1 MNGLAEA
8 IGSFALTRWV
18 SRKTRP
24 DFERWQATALRRWL
38 DHDLPLA
45 PFYGQAP
52 RQLGDLAITD
62 KALLMANF
70 ERFNIGGVSA
80 RDAWA
85 AASADGRLG
94 DLTVGALTVGASTGT
109 SGNRGLFVISE
120 AERYRWLGAILAK
133 AAPDLIWRGMRV
145 AVILPQNTGLYDSAR
160 KSRLIRLAFF
170 DLTLGPESWRA
181 DLEAF
186 DPTVII
192 APPKMLR
199 HFASAGF
206 RLAPR
211 RVFSAAE
218 TLDPVDRPVIENFFR
233 LPLDQIYM
241 ATEGLFAVTCRQ
253 GGLHLAE
260 DSVFFEFEPAGDG
273 LVAPLVTAFRR
284 QTQIMARYRMNDL
297 LRLSERPC
305 RCGSPL
311 RCVDEIAGRMDDVF
325 RLASAEGEILLTPDI
340 LRNAVL
346 KADRRIDDFRLI
358 QTAPDAIELRLTPDL
373 ADEAA
378 TAAHQAVRTLLAAR
392 KATAT
397 VNLVRTPLPLE
408 TGRKLRRVEC
418 RLGAVP

>member
-18 SRKTRP
+18 SRKSRP
-24 DFERWQATALRRWL
+24 AFERWQAATLRRWL

-52 RQLGDLAITD
+52 RQLGDLPVTD
-62 KALLMANF
+62 KALLMENF

-94 DLTVGALTVGASTGT
+94 DLTVGASTGT

-120 AERYRWLGAILAK
+120 AEKYRWLGTILAK
-133 AAPDLIWRGMRV
+133 AAPDLLWRGMRV

-160 KSRLIRLAFF
+160 KSRRIDLRFF
-170 DLTLGPESWRA
+170 DLTLGPDHWRA
-181 DLEAF
+181 TLEDF
-186 DPTVII
+186 QPTVII

-199 HFASAGF
+199 HVATSGF
-206 RLAPR
+206 RLSPQ

-233 LPLDQIYM
+233 LPVDQIYM

-273 LVAPLVTAFRR
+273 LVTPLVTAFRR

-297 LRLSERPC
+297 LRLSEQPC
-305 RCGSPL
+305 KCGSPL
-311 RCVDEIAGRMDDVF
+311 RCVDEIVGRMDDVF
-325 RLASAEGEILLTPDI
+325 RLESAAGQVLVTPDI

-346 KADRRIDDFRLI
+346 KADRRIDDFRLV
-358 QTAPDAIELRLTPDL
+358 QSATDAIELRLAPDL

-378 TAAHQAVRTLLAAR
+378 TAAHQAVRALLAAR
-392 KATAT
+392 KAMAT
-397 VNLVRTPLPLE
+397 VDLVRAPLPLE

-418 RLGAVP
+418 RLGVAP

>member
-8 IGSFALTRWV
+8 LRSFAVTRWV
-18 SRKTRP
+18 SRKSRP
-24 DFERWQATALRRWL
+24 AFERWQARTLRRWL
-38 DHDLPLA
+38 DRDLPLA
-45 PFYGQAP
+45 PFYGKVP
-52 RQLGDLAITD
+52 HHLGELPVTD
-62 KALLMANF
+62 KAQLMANF

-94 DLTVGALTVGASTGT
+94 DLTVGASTGT

-120 AERYRWLGAILAK
+120 AEKYRWLGTILAK
-133 AAPDLIWRGMRV
+133 AVPDLLWRGMRV

-160 KSRLIRLAFF
+160 KSRRIDLRFF
-170 DLTLGPESWRA
+170 DLTLGPEHWRA
-181 DLEAF
+181 ALEDF
-186 DPTVII
+186 VPTVII

-199 HFASAGF
+199 HFAATGF
-206 RLAPR
+206 RLSPE

-218 TLDPVDRPVIENFFR
+218 TLDPVDRPVIETFFR
-233 LPLDQIYM
+233 LTLDEIYM

-273 LVAPLVTAFRR
+273 LVTPLVTAFRR

-297 LRLSERPC
+297 LRLSDKPC

-311 RCVDEIAGRMDDVF
+311 RTVDEIVGRMDDVF
-325 RLASAEGEILLTPDI
+325 RLASADGPILLTPDI

-358 QTAPDAIELRLTPDL
+358 QTALETIELRLAPDL
-373 ADEAA
+373 DDEAA
-378 TAAHQAVRTLLAAR
+378 TAAHHAVQALLAAR
-392 KATAT
+392 KSAAT
-397 VNLVRTPLPLE
+397 VALIRVPLLLE
-408 TGRKLRRVEC
+408 TSRKLRRVEC
-418 RLGAVP
+418 RVPP

>member
-8 IGSFALTRWV
+8 LRSFAVTRWV
-18 SRKTRP
+18 SRKSRP
-24 DFERWQATALRRWL
+24 AFERWQAAALRRWL
-38 DHDLPLA
+38 DRDLPLA
-45 PFYGQAP
+45 PYYGKAP
-52 RQLGDLAITD
+52 RHLGDLPVTD

-94 DLTVGALTVGASTGT
+94 DLTVGASTGT

-120 AERYRWLGAILAK
+120 AEKYRWLGTILAK
-133 AAPDLIWRGMRV
+133 AVPDLLWRGMRV
-145 AVILPQNTGLYDSAR
+145 AVVLPQNTGLYDSAR
-160 KSRLIRLAFF
+160 KSRRIDLRFF
-170 DLTLGPESWRA
+170 DLTLAPEHWRA
-181 DLEAF
+181 ALEDFA
-186 DPTVII
+186 PTVII

-199 HFASAGF
+199 YFAAAGF
-206 RLAPR
+206 RLSPQ

-218 TLDPVDRPVIENFFR
+218 TLDPVDRPVIETFFR

-273 LVAPLVTAFRR
+273 LVTPLVTAFRR

-297 LRLSERPC
+297 LRLSEAPC

-311 RCVDEIAGRMDDVF
+311 RTVDEIVGRMDDAF
-325 RLASAEGEILLTPDI
+325 RLASADGPILLTPDI

-358 QTAPDAIELRLTPDL
+358 QTAPDAVELRLAPDL

-378 TAAHQAVRTLLAAR
+378 AAAHQAVLALLAAR
-392 KATAT
+392 KSAAA
-397 VNLVRTPLPLE
+397 VVLIRVPLPLE
-408 TGRKLRRVEC
+408 TVRKLRRVEC
-418 RLGAVP
+418 RVPP

>member
-8 IGSFALTRWV
+8 LWSFAVTQWV
-18 SRKTRP
+18 SRKSRP
-24 DFERWQATALRRWL
+24 AFERWQARTLRRWL
-38 DHDLPLA
+38 DRDLPLA
-45 PFYGQAP
+45 PFYGKAP
-52 RQLGDLAITD
+52 HHLGDLAVTD

-70 ERFNIGGVSA
+70 ERFNIGGVST

-94 DLTVGALTVGASTGT
+94 DLTVGASTGT

-120 AERYRWLGAILAK
+120 AEKYRWLGTILAK
-133 AAPDLIWRGMRV
+133 AAPDLLWRGMRV

-160 KSRLIRLAFF
+160 RSRRIELRFF
-170 DLTLGPESWRA
+170 DLTLGPEHWRA
-181 DLEAF
+181 ALEDFA
-186 DPTVII
+186 PTVII

-199 HFASAGF
+199 YFAATGF
-206 RLAPR
+206 RPSPQR
-211 RVFSAAE
+211 IFSAAE
-218 TLDPVDRPVIENFFR
+218 TLDPVDRPVIEAFFR
-233 LPLDQIYM
+233 LPIDQIYM

-273 LVAPLVTAFRR
+273 LVTPLVTTFRR

-297 LRLSERPC
+297 LRLSEAPC

-311 RCVDEIAGRMDDVF
+311 RTVDEIVGRMDDVF
-325 RLASAEGEILLTPDI
+325 RLASVDGPILLTPDI

-358 QTAPDAIELRLTPDL
+358 QTAPDAIELRLAPDL
-373 ADEAA
+373 DDEAA
-378 TAAHQAVRTLLAAR
+378 AAAHHAVRALLTAR
-392 KATAT
+392 KSAAA
-397 VNLVRTPLPLE
+397 VALLRVPLPLE
-408 TGRKLRRVEC
+408 TARKLRRVEC
-418 RLGAVP
+418 RVAP